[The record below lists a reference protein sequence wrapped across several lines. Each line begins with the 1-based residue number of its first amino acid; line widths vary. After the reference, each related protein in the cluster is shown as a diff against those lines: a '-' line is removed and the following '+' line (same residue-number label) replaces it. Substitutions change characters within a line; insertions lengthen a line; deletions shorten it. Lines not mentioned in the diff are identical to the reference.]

1 MKKKPQ
7 KITTFLWFDD
17 QAETAAKFYVSIFK
31 NSRVTGVAR
40 YGASSAAASGQRA
53 GSVMTVAFELEGQAF
68 TALNGGPQFKFS
80 PAVSFVVNCAT
91 QKELDALWKK
101 LSSGG
106 AEGPCGWLTD
116 KFGVFW
122 QLVPAELAPMMTG
135 KDSAAAERAM
145 AAIMTM
151 KKLDAAAIR
160 RAYAGDA
167 APTRHAAGAD
177 AQHVASNRSA

>member
-1 MKKKPQ
+1 MTKKSAQ
-7 KITTFLWFDD
+7 KITPFLWFDD
-17 QAETAAKFYVSIFK
+17 QAEAAAKFYVSIFP

-40 YGASSAAASGQRA
+40 YGASAAAASGKRA

-80 PAVSFVVNCAT
+80 PAVSLVVNCAT
-91 QKELDALWKK
+91 QKEIDALWKK
-101 LSSGG
+101 LSAGG

-116 KFGVFW
+116 KFGVSW
-122 QLVPAELAPMMTG
+122 QLV
-135 KDSAAAERAM
+135 AAERAM

-160 RAYAGDA
+160 RAYAGDRAPRPA
-167 APTRHAAGAD
+167 ARRRPA
-177 AQHVASNRSA
+177 